1 MKKTIKELRKEKGL
15 TQQQLADE
23 LGVALRTIQGWEN
36 HHQGRGTISPVKRK
50 FVAKYF
56 KVKQEDIDF

>member
-23 LGVALRTIQGWEN
+23 LGVNLRTIGKWEHREVN
-36 HHQGRGTISPVKRK
+36 IPQATRK
-50 FVAKYF
+50 LLSLYF
-56 KVKQEDIDF
+56 KTKEENIDF

>member
-23 LGVALRTIQGWEN
+23 LGVTREAVMRWEGHKFN
-36 HHQGRGTISPVKRK
+36 VSKPKRK
-50 FVAKYF
+50 FIAKF
-56 KVKQEDIDF
+56 FNINENDIEF